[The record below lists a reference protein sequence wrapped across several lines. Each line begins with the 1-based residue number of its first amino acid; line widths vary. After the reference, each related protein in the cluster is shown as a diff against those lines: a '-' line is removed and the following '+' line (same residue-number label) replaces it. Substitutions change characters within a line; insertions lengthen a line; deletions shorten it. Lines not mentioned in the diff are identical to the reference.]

1 MLGNLDPNIVYVC
14 IAVLAVGVI
23 LALIKKAMWIAFI
36 MVVLGMAA
44 YMLVPLAKDF
54 QKNYYIGINDDKQL
68 EIIVDGKTFSFGG
81 EENGIKEINMERQQ
95 SGEYVLQIKY
105 NDGGIATFTT
115 PGYMRSTIIK
125 YLKDNELKYNLWE

>member
-1 MLGNLDPNIVYVC
+1 MIVP
-14 IAVLAVGVI
+14 I
-23 LALIKKAMWIAFI
+23 
-36 MVVLGMAA
+36 
-44 YMLVPLAKDF
+44 AKDF

-68 EIIVDGKTFSFGG
+68 EIRVDGKEFKFGG

-125 YLKDNELKYNLWE
+125 YLKDNELNYKLWE